1 MKKQKQLSFIKSVP
15 KEFGGSLLFGKRK
28 AKRPLSTQ
36 APIHLVLKTEKAKG
50 KLAFVS
56 HKSQI
61 EKAISIVSK
70 KYGIKVYEKAINFN
84 HIHMVLRLKTL
95 NSYNSY
101 NSWIRVLTS
110 EIVKILSKRTKE
122 NLKEFF
128 THRPYTKIIA
138 WGRQFKRVLDY
149 QILNQL
155 EVVGLCP
162 IKKSCS
168 TGKLRVRG
176 EN

>member
-95 NSYNSY
+95 NSYNS
-101 NSWIRVLTS
+101 WIRVLTS

-155 EVVGLCP
+155 EVVGLRP
-162 IKKSCS
+162 IKKFSL
-168 TGKLRVRG
+168 GAKLR
-176 EN
+176 